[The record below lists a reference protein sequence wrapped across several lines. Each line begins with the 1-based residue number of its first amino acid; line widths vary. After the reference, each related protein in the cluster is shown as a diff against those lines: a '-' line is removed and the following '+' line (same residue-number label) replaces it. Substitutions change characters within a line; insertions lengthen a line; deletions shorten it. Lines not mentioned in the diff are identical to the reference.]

1 MKFSYFVAFI
11 ALSSNL
17 ILVKAELNKLAVFG
31 GTGMVGSE
39 VVRYTLEKGE
49 RKIL

>member
-17 ILVKAELNKLAVFG
+17 IFAEVELNKLAVFG

-39 VVRYTLEKGE
+39 VVRYALEKS
-49 RKIL
+49 